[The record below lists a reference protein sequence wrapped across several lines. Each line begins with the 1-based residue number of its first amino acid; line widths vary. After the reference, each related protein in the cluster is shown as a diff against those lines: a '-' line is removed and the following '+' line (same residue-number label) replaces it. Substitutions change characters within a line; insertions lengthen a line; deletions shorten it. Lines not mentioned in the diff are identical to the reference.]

1 MAEPF
6 RLVFQA
12 LTQDLLTNVLTTR
25 LEYVRAENRHDAAA
39 SVATFNTYT
48 LLPSNANG
56 NST

>member
-25 LEYVRAENRHDAAA
+25 LFWQQSLSQGHEYRKTFIQ
-39 SVATFNTYT
+39 SV
-48 LLPSNANG
+48 
-56 NST
+56 